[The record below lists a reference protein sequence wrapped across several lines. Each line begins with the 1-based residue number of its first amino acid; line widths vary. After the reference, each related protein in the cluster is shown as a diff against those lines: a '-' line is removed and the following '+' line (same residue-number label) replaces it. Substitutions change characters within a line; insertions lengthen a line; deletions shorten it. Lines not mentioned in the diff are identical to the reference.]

1 MNLIIH
7 DLNEEEWNKVS
18 SEYSGWE
25 VISYSDKIKPC
36 AGCFGCWIKSPGEC
50 VIKDGYDKMGALIHK
65 ADEVVVIS
73 RYTYGGF
80 SSFVKNVFDRSIGWV
95 LPFFEIHEGEM
106 HHKRRY
112 PEDKSITFIFRG
124 NDLSEEDKEDAK
136 KYVAAVC
143 RNFRGIVKEVR
154 FEEAIGADG
163 DISERHCVKDNS
175 AATKTDTKSVTKN
188 NHKKVIL
195 LNGSMRGDKANSKHF
210 LDRLSKDINGDVES
224 INLSQYINK
233 QDELVEILSSA
244 GKIVLGFP
252 LYVDGVPSQMLKI
265 MEKLEKTNPQTGVK
279 IYSVINM
286 GFYESSQIKNA
297 LKQIKNWCRKSGYE
311 YCGGVAIGAGE
322 MVGQF
327 TKTPKGSKNPGKNA
341 FDGLDRLSETI
352 NEAAKLEDIYADSYL
367 FPRALYMHAANFG
380 WPASGKQNGLKKKDL
395 LRTI

>member
-7 DLNEEEWNKVS
+7 DLNTEEWNKVS
-18 SEYSGWE
+18 SEYNGWE
-25 VISYSDKIKPC
+25 VVSYSDKIKPC
-36 AGCFGCWIKSPGEC
+36 AGCFGCWTKSPGEC

-65 ADEVVVIS
+65 ADEVVVIT

-106 HHKRRY
+106 HHMRRY
-112 PEDKSITFIFRG
+112 TEDKSITFIFRG
-124 NDLSEEDKEDAK
+124 NNLSEEDKEDARN
-136 KYVAAVC
+136 YVKAVC
-143 RNFRGIVKEVR
+143 RNFRGTIKDVR
-154 FEEAIGADG
+154 FEEVEESGEIL
-163 DISERHCVKDNS
+163 SEKAQINPE
-175 AATKTDTKSVTKN
+175 KT
-188 NHKKVIL
+188 IL

-210 LDRLSKDINGDVES
+210 LDRLSKDLKGDVES

-233 QDELVEILSSA
+233 QDELVKLLLSA

-252 LYVDGVPSQMLKI
+252 LYVDGIPGQVLRI

-297 LKQIKNWCRKSGYE
+297 MKQVKNWCRQSGYE
-311 YCGGVAIGAGE
+311 YCGGVAVGAGE

-327 TKTPKGSKNPGKNA
+327 TQTPKGSKNPGKNA
-341 FDGLDRLSETI
+341 FDGLDKLSEKI
-352 NEAAKLEDIYADSYL
+352 NDAAKVDDIYADSYL
-367 FPRALYMHAANFG
+367 FPRALYMLAANSG
-380 WPASGKQNGLKKKDL
+380 WPKSGKQNGLKKKDL
-395 LRTI
+395 YRRCSL